1 MTDEKVLARVRE
13 KLGIV
18 RPPIMAH
25 VHTSSL
31 IQAIEDEGYGISNSM
46 YDAIASLEYCIQE
59 ELDKKA
65 LEEQND

>member
-1 MTDEKVLARVRE
+1 MTDEQILARVRE

-18 RPPIMAH
+18 RPPIMVH

-31 IQAIEDEGYGISNSM
+31 IQSIEDGGYNISNSV
-46 YDAIASLEYCIQE
+46 YDAIATLEYCIQE

-65 LEEQND
+65 LEDSS